1 MEIKHIIYTR
11 MKNLMRIALLFS
23 VVAFLGSCTSDSAT
37 STATEE
43 HGDEHGEE
51 DEHEE
56 GESKGVSITPAQA
69 EVLGLT
75 TAQVVQKSLGNNI
88 KVNGFLDLYP
98 QDEANVNAFIG
109 GNISKIYFVE
119 GDRVKK
125 GQVLARLEHPDYL
138 QMQLE
143 LQQSVNE
150 LVYLK
155 TEFERKEKLYKEEIS
170 SGREFQRARADY
182 YSTQSKIKG
191 LKAKLK
197 LLNLNVS
204 KVIAG
209 ELFPTV
215 PVISPIDGF
224 VGEIYV
230 RIGDFANPGVNMF
243 YITNNDKTH
252 VDFRVYEKDI
262 YKIKVGQKAYF
273 TIANKPGEL
282 IEAHIQTIGRTFE
295 DDPKAVHVHAIIDS
309 DVRTD
314 LLPGLY
320 VEGRIVESEHMMDV
334 IPEEAIV
341 KEGDRSFVFIKAIH
355 EEEEGEDH
363 HDEKLSFT
371 VVDVTTGIKD
381 AGFIEVTFAE
391 PLPKGTEVVVNGSYM
406 LSSELVKGELEHE
419 H

>member
-1 MEIKHIIYTR
+1 MEIKNIIYTR
-11 MKNLMRIALLFS
+11 MKNLMRIAMFFA
-23 VVAFLGSCTSDSAT
+23 VVAFLGSCTSDST
-37 STATEE
+37 SAEKK
-43 HGDEHGEE
+43 EHGEE
-51 DEHEE
+51 HEE
-56 GESKGVSITPAQA
+56 NEENSLNRVSITPEQA
-69 EVLGLT
+69 KVLGLT
-75 TAQVVQKSLGNNI
+75 TAKVVKKSLGNNI

-109 GNISKIYFVE
+109 GNVSSIYFIE
-119 GDRVKK
+119 GDRIKK

-138 QMQLE
+138 QIQLE

-150 LVYLK
+150 LDYLK

-170 SGREFQRARADY
+170 SGREFQKARSDY

-204 KVIAG
+204 KIITG
-209 ELFPTV
+209 ELFPTI
-215 PVISPIDGF
+215 PIISPIDGF
-224 VGEIYV
+224 LGEVYV

-243 YITNNDKTH
+243 YISNNTKTH

-262 YKIKVGQKAYF
+262 YKIRMGQKAYF

-282 IEAHIQTIGRTFE
+282 IEAHIATIGKTFE
-295 DDPKAVHVHAIIDS
+295 DDPKAIHVHAQIDS
-309 DVRTD
+309 KVTTD

-320 VEGRIVESEHMMDV
+320 VEGRIVESEHLVDV
-334 IPEEAIV
+334 IPEEAII
-341 KEGDRSFVFIKAIH
+341 KEGNRTFVFVKGEQH
-355 EEEEGEDH
+355 EDDKME
-363 HDEKLSFT
+363 FN
-371 VVDVTTGIKD
+371 VVYVTTGTHD
-381 AGFIEVTFAE
+381 AGFVEVTFKDS
-391 PLPKGTEVVVNGSYM
+391 LPKEAEIVVNGAYM

>member
-1 MEIKHIIYTR
+1 

-23 VVAFLGSCTSDSAT
+23 VVVFLGSCTSDSA
-37 STATEE
+37 SGTAAEE
-43 HGDEHGEE
+43 HGGEHGDS

-56 GESKGVSITPAQA
+56 NESEGVSITSAQA

-75 TAQVVQKSLGNNI
+75 TVTVVQKSLGNNI

-109 GNISKIYFVE
+109 GNVSKIYFVE
-119 GDRVKK
+119 GDKIRK

-138 QMQLE
+138 QMQQE

-150 LVYLK
+150 LAYLK

-170 SGREFQRARADY
+170 SGREFQKARSDY

-209 ELFPTV
+209 ELFPNV
-215 PVISPIDGF
+215 PVISPIDGL
-224 VGEIYV
+224 VGEVYI
-230 RIGDFANPGVNMF
+230 RIGDFADPGVNLF
-243 YITNNDKTH
+243 YITNNAKTH

-282 IEAHIQTIGRTFE
+282 IEAHIQTIGSTFE

-309 DVRTD
+309 KVTTN

-320 VEGRIVESEHMMDV
+320 VEGRIVESEHLVDV
-334 IPEEAIV
+334 IPEGAII
-341 KEGDRSFVFIKAIH
+341 KEGDRSFVFVKVNHAK
-355 EEEEGEDH
+355 EKGEDNH
-363 HDEKLSFT
+363 NEKLSFT

-391 PLPKGTEVVVNGSYM
+391 PLPKGAEIVVNGAYM
-406 LSSELVKGELEHE
+406 LSSELVKGELEHD

>member
-1 MEIKHIIYTR
+1 MDIKNIKTQ
-11 MKNLMRIALLFS
+11 MKNVMRIAMLFG
-23 VVAFLGSCTSDSAT
+23 AITFLGSCSSDSL
-37 STATEE
+37 SE
-43 HGDEHGEE
+43 GGEHGEE
-51 DEHEE
+51 HGEHEE
-56 GESKGVSITPAQA
+56 GPLDKVSITQAQA
-69 EVLGLT
+69 KVLNLKT
-75 TAQVVQKSLGNNI
+75 SIILRKSLGNNI

-109 GNISKIYFVE
+109 GNVSSIYFVE
-119 GDRVKK
+119 GDKIRK

-138 QMQLE
+138 QMQQE

-150 LVYLK
+150 LDYLK

-170 SGREFQRARADY
+170 SGREFQKARSEY

-204 KVIAG
+204 KVLAG

-215 PVISPIDGF
+215 PVIAPIDGF
-224 VGEIYV
+224 VGEVYV
-230 RIGDFANPGVNMF
+230 RIGDFANPGVNLF
-243 YITNNDKTH
+243 YITNNAKTH

-295 DDPKAVHVHAIIDS
+295 DDPKAVHIHALIDS
-309 DVRTD
+309 KVTTD

-320 VEGRIVESEHMMDV
+320 VEGRIVESEKMMDV

-341 KEGDRSFVFIKAIH
+341 TEGIRSFVFVKGETH
-355 EEEEGEDH
+355 EDGD
-363 HDEKLSFT
+363 FT
-371 VVDVTTGIKD
+371 FNVVDVTTGVND
-381 AGFIEVTFAE
+381 AGFVEVTFADS
-391 PLPKGTEVVVNGSYM
+391 LPKEAEIVTKGAYM
-406 LSSELVKGELEHE
+406 LSSELIKGQLEHDD
-419 H
+419 

>member
-1 MEIKHIIYTR
+1 MEIKNIIMQ
-11 MKNLMRIALLFS
+11 MKNVIRMAMLVS
-23 VVAFLGSCTSDSAT
+23 VIVFLGSCTTDKAT
-37 STATEE
+37 TATEE
-43 HGDEHGEE
+43 HDEQQDEHN
-51 DEHEE
+51 E
-56 GESKGVSITPAQA
+56 GESKGVSITTAQA

-75 TAQVVQKSLGNNI
+75 TTLVVKKSLGNNI

-119 GDRVKK
+119 GDKVKK

-138 QMQLE
+138 QMQQE

-150 LVYLK
+150 LAYLK

-170 SGREFQRARADY
+170 SGREFQKARSEY

-197 LLNLNVS
+197 LLNLNVP
-204 KVIAG
+204 KVVAG

-224 VGEIYV
+224 IGEIYV
-230 RIGDFANPGVNMF
+230 RIGDFANPGVNLF
-243 YITNNDKTH
+243 YITNNAKTH

-295 DDPKAVHVHAIIDS
+295 DDPKAIHVHAIIDS
-309 DVRTD
+309 EVRTD

-320 VEGRIVESEHMMDV
+320 VEGRIVESEHLVDV
-334 IPEEAIV
+334 IPEEAII
-341 KEGDRSFVFIKAIH
+341 KEGNRSFIFIKATH
-355 EEEEGEDH
+355 DGEEH
-363 HDEKLSFT
+363 PEKKLAFT

-391 PLPKGTEVVVNGSYM
+391 PLPKGTEVVVKGAYM
-406 LSSELVKGELEHE
+406 LSSELVKGELEHG

>member
-1 MEIKHIIYTR
+1 MEIKNIMR
-11 MKNLMRIALLFS
+11 MTMLLT
-23 VVAFLGSCTSDSAT
+23 VIAFLGSCTTDKAAT
-37 STATEE
+37 VIEE
-43 HGDEHGEE
+43 QE
-51 DEHEE
+51 DEHKEQEE
-56 GESKGVSITPAQA
+56 GTAKGVLITPAQA

-75 TAQVVQKSLGNNI
+75 TATVVKKSLGNNI
-88 KVNGFLDLYP
+88 KVNGFLDLHP

-109 GNISKIYFVE
+109 GNISKIYFIE
-119 GDRVKK
+119 GDKVKK

-138 QMQLE
+138 QMQQE

-150 LVYLK
+150 LAYLK

-170 SGREFQRARADY
+170 SGREFQKARSDY

-197 LLNLNVS
+197 LLNLNVN

-209 ELFPTV
+209 ELFPTI

-224 VGEIYV
+224 IGEIYI
-230 RIGDFANPGVNMF
+230 RIGDFASPGVNMF
-243 YITNNDKTH
+243 YITNNAKTH

-295 DDPKAVHVHAIIDS
+295 DDPKAIHVHAIIDS
-309 DVRTD
+309 KVRTD

-320 VEGRIVESEHMMDV
+320 VEGRIVESEHLVDV
-334 IPEEAIV
+334 IPEEAII
-341 KEGDRSFVFIKAIH
+341 KEGNRSFIFIKATH
-355 EEEEGEDH
+355 DGEENN
-363 HDEKLSFT
+363 DEKLAFT

-391 PLPKGTEVVVNGSYM
+391 PLPKGTEVVVKGAYM
-406 LSSELVKGELEHE
+406 LSSELIKGELEHE

>member
-1 MEIKHIIYTR
+1 
-11 MKNLMRIALLFS
+11 
-23 VVAFLGSCTSDSAT
+23 
-37 STATEE
+37 
-43 HGDEHGEE
+43 
-51 DEHEE
+51 
-56 GESKGVSITPAQA
+56 
-69 EVLGLT
+69 
-75 TAQVVQKSLGNNI
+75 
-88 KVNGFLDLYP
+88 
-98 QDEANVNAFIG
+98 
-109 GNISKIYFVE
+109 
-119 GDRVKK
+119 
-125 GQVLARLEHPDYL
+125 
-138 QMQLE
+138 

-150 LVYLK
+150 LAYLK

-170 SGREFQRARADY
+170 SGREFQKARSEY

-197 LLNLNVS
+197 LLNLHVN

-224 VGEIYV
+224 IGEIYI
-230 RIGDFANPGVNMF
+230 RIGDFASPGVNMF
-243 YITNNDKTH
+243 YISNNAKTH

-262 YKIKVGQKAYF
+262 YKVKVGQKAYF

-295 DDPKAVHVHAIIDS
+295 DDPKAIHVHAIIDS
-309 DVRTD
+309 KVSTD

-320 VEGRIVESEHMMDV
+320 VEGRIVESEKMMDV
-334 IPEEAIV
+334 IPEEAII
-341 KEGDRSFVFIKAIH
+341 KEGNRSFIFIKALH
-355 EEEEGEDH
+355 GKEEGEEDYE
-363 HDEKLSFT
+363 EKLAFT

-391 PLPKGTEVVVNGSYM
+391 PLPKGAEVVVNGAYM
-406 LSSELVKGELEHE
+406 LSSELVKGKLEHD

>member
-1 MEIKHIIYTR
+1 MEIKNIIIQ
-11 MKNLMRIALLFS
+11 MKNVMRIAMLFI
-23 VVAFLGSCTSDSAT
+23 VVAFLGSCTTDTAT
-37 STATEE
+37 TATEE
-43 HGDEHGEE
+43 HDDEQDEHN
-51 DEHEE
+51 E
-56 GESKGVSITPAQA
+56 GESKGVSITTAQA

-75 TAQVVQKSLGNNI
+75 TTLVVKKSLGNNI

-98 QDEANVNAFIG
+98 QDEANVNSFIG
-109 GNISKIYFVE
+109 GNVSKIYFVE
-119 GDRVKK
+119 GDKIKK

-138 QMQLE
+138 QIQQE
-143 LQQSVNE
+143 LQQSVSE
-150 LVYLK
+150 LDYLK

-170 SGREFQRARADY
+170 SGREFQKARSEY

-204 KVIAG
+204 KVIKG

-224 VGEIYV
+224 IGEIYI

-243 YITNNDKTH
+243 YISNNAKTH

-309 DVRTD
+309 KVSTD

-320 VEGRIVESEHMMDV
+320 VEGRIVESEKMMDV
-334 IPEEAIV
+334 IPEEAII
-341 KEGDRSFVFIKAIH
+341 KEGNRSFIFIKVHHAEKKGEDRS
-355 EEEEGEDH
+355 
-363 HDEKLSFT
+363 DEKLSFM

-391 PLPKGTEVVVNGSYM
+391 PLPKGTEVVVNGAYM

>member
-1 MEIKHIIYTR
+1 MDIKNILYTQ
-11 MKNLMRIALLFS
+11 MKNVMHIAMLFG
-23 VVAFLGSCTSDSAT
+23 AITFLGSCSSDS
-37 STATEE
+37 SSE
-43 HGDEHGEE
+43 GDEHNEE
-51 DEHEE
+51 QEE
-56 GESKGVSITPAQA
+56 GPLDKVSITPAQA
-69 EVLGLT
+69 KVLGLKT
-75 TAQVVQKSLGNNI
+75 NVIVRKSLGNNI

-98 QDEANVNAFIG
+98 QDEANVNAFVG

-119 GDRVKK
+119 GNRVKK

-150 LVYLK
+150 LDYFK

-170 SGREFQRARADY
+170 SGREFQKARSEY

-224 VGEIYV
+224 IGEVYV
-230 RIGDFANPGVNMF
+230 RIGDFANPGVNLF

-262 YKIKVGQKAYF
+262 YKIEVGQKAYF

-282 IEAHIQTIGRTFE
+282 IEAHIQTFGSTFE
-295 DDPKAVHVHAIIDS
+295 DDPKAVHVHALIDS
-309 DVRTD
+309 KVNTD

-320 VEGRIVESEHMMDV
+320 VEGRIVESEKMMDV
-334 IPEEAIV
+334 VPEEAIV
-341 KEGDRSFVFIKAIH
+341 TEGIRSFVFVKG
-355 EEEEGEDH
+355 EGD
-363 HDEKLSFT
+363 DDGKLHFD
-371 VVDVTTGIKD
+371 VVDVTIGIRD
-381 AGFIEVTFAE
+381 AGFVEVTFAE
-391 PLPKGTEVVVNGSYM
+391 PLVKEAEIVTVGAYM
-406 LSSELVKGELEHE
+406 LSSELIKGQLEDDD
-419 H
+419 

>member
-1 MEIKHIIYTR
+1 MDIKNINTR
-11 MKNLMRIALLFS
+11 INYLMHLAMFFA
-23 VVAFLGSCTSDSAT
+23 VAAFLGSCTSNST
-37 STATEE
+37 STKTEE
-43 HGDEHGEE
+43 HGEEHTEN
-51 DEHEE
+51 EE
-56 GESKGVSITPAQA
+56 GSSNMVSITPEQA

-75 TAQVVQKSLGNNI
+75 TAKVVKKSLGNNI

-109 GNISKIYFVE
+109 GNVSNIYFVE
-119 GDRVKK
+119 GDKIKK

-138 QMQLE
+138 QMQQE

-150 LVYLK
+150 LKYLK

-170 SGREFQRARADY
+170 SGREFQKARSDY

-204 KVIAG
+204 KVVAG

-224 VGEIYV
+224 VGEVYV

-243 YITNNDKTH
+243 YISNNAKTH

-262 YKIKVGQKAYF
+262 YKIRVGQKAYF

-295 DDPKAVHVHAIIDS
+295 DDPKAVHVHAVIDS
-309 DVRTD
+309 KVSTD

-320 VEGRIVESEHMMDV
+320 VEGRIVESEKMMDV
-334 IPEEAIV
+334 IPEQAII
-341 KEGDRSFVFIKAIH
+341 KEGTRSFVFIKVEH
-355 EEEEGEDH
+355 NEEESEEH
-363 HDEKLSFT
+363 HDEKLSFE

-381 AGFIEVTFAE
+381 AGFVEVTFAE
-391 PLPKGTEVVVNGSYM
+391 PLPQDAEIVVNGAYM
-406 LSSELVKGELEHE
+406 LSSELVKGELEHD

>member
-1 MEIKHIIYTR
+1 MDIKNILYTQ
-11 MKNLMRIALLFS
+11 MKNVMHIAMLFG
-23 VVAFLGSCTSDSAT
+23 AITFLGRCSSDS
-37 STATEE
+37 SSE
-43 HGDEHGEE
+43 GDEHNEE
-51 DEHEE
+51 QEE
-56 GESKGVSITPAQA
+56 GPLDKVSITPSQA
-69 EVLGLT
+69 KVLGLKT
-75 TAQVVQKSLGNNI
+75 NVIVRKSLGNNI

-98 QDEANVNAFIG
+98 QDEANVNAFVG

-119 GDRVKK
+119 GNRVKK

-150 LVYLK
+150 LDYFK

-170 SGREFQRARADY
+170 SGREFQKARSEY

-224 VGEIYV
+224 IGEVYV
-230 RIGDFANPGVNMF
+230 RIGDFANPGINLF

-262 YKIKVGQKAYF
+262 YKIEVGQKAYF

-282 IEAHIQTIGRTFE
+282 IEAHIQTIGSTFE
-295 DDPKAVHVHAIIDS
+295 DDPKAVHVHALIDS
-309 DVRTD
+309 KVNTD

-320 VEGRIVESEHMMDV
+320 VEGRIVESEKMMDV
-334 IPEEAIV
+334 VPEEAIV
-341 KEGDRSFVFIKAIH
+341 TEGIRSFVFVKG
-355 EEEEGEDH
+355 EGD
-363 HDEKLSFT
+363 DDGKLHFD
-371 VVDVTTGIKD
+371 VVDVTIGIRD
-381 AGFIEVTFAE
+381 AGFVEVTFAE
-391 PLPKGTEVVVNGSYM
+391 PLVKEAEIVTVGAYM
-406 LSSELVKGELEHE
+406 LSSELIKGQLEDDD
-419 H
+419 